1 MDDLGLPVTREVIQV
16 APVVMGSKRGGV
28 LQTILGDV
36 LVAVEAVMTYM
47 SGGTA
52 SPIAA
57 GLMTN
62 GIRMMAGGVI
72 QMLFPQ
78 PAGLTSK

>member
-47 SGGTA
+47 SGERHPR
-52 SPIAA
+52 SPQD
-57 GLMTN
+57 L
-62 GIRMMAGGVI
+62 
-72 QMLFPQ
+72 
-78 PAGLTSK
+78 